1 MILAWLARTSPLA
14 HSPRVLRRSLVAL
27 VIALAGCRSGEDH
40 PEPVA
45 TGRPPDVSADAT
57 PDPDQGE
64 PARAPGLEPPPDRG
78 GPGFSRDQVLSVAR
92 GHDDAAD
99 AIAVLDQTRFTFRL
113 DAGAV
118 RWFGGQGL
126 DPAVLDYLD
135 KRSRIDWDALRGDVD
150 PDAPDPDR

>member
-1 MILAWLARTSPLA
+1 M
-14 HSPRVLRRSLVAL
+14 LRRPLFAL
-27 VIALAGCRSGEDH
+27 TIATVLLLAGCRSGEDH
-40 PEPVA
+40 PEPVVA
-45 TGRPPDVSADAT
+45 GRPPPPDVSADAT
-57 PDPDQGE
+57 PDPDQGG

-78 GPGFSRDQVLSVAR
+78 GPGLSRDQVLTVAR
-92 GHDDAAD
+92 GHEDPAD

-126 DPAVLDYLD
+126 DPALLDYLD

-150 PDAPDPDR
+150 PDAPEPDR

>member
-1 MILAWLARTSPLA
+1 M
-14 HSPRVLRRSLVAL
+14 LRPCIAL
-27 VIALAGCRSGEDH
+27 LITLLLAGCRSGEDH
-40 PEPVA
+40 PEPVVA
-45 TGRPPDVSADAT
+45 GRPPPPDVGADAT
-57 PDPDQGE
+57 PDVTEDQGQGG

-78 GPGFSRDQVLSVAR
+78 GPGLSRDQVLVVAR
-92 GHDDAAD
+92 GHEDAAE

-135 KRSRIDWDALRGDVD
+135 KRSRIDWDALRGDID
-150 PDAPDPDR
+150 PDAPDRDQ